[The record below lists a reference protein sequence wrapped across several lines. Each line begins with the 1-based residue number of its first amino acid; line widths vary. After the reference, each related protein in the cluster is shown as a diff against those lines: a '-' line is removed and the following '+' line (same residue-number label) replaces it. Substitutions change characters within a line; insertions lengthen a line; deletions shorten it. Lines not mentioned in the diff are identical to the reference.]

1 MSLSASVVRSQVEAV
16 LDRANLHAAFGR
28 VAENR
33 GCRGADGVTIGQ
45 FRERLAE
52 ELDFLEASVRRRVYV
67 PYPLLR
73 IEVPKRSGGVRALA
87 IPSVRDRVLQ
97 TAVDRVVRPIFEAE
111 FEASSFAF
119 REGRSVGDAIRR
131 VAELRDLGFRF
142 VVDADVDAC
151 FDSISHD
158 LLLARLARLGLAP
171 PLFRFFERWVRAEIW
186 DGSRLYDLEVGIPQG
201 STVSPLLANLFLDT
215 LDERLAAAG
224 QQVVRYADDLVV
236 LCREPAAAE
245 SALELTEQILADLAL
260 VLNAE
265 KTRVT
270 SFEAGFRFLGATFL
284 RDGIYRP
291 WETAHRE
298 PSNVILPPMLDLSTY
313 LALRAEGT
321 GWRFST

>member
-1 MSLSASVVRSQVEAV
+1 M
-16 LDRANLHAAFGR
+16 
-28 VAENR
+28 
-33 GCRGADGVTIGQ
+33 
-45 FRERLAE
+45 
-52 ELDFLEASVRRRVYV
+52 VYV

-87 IPSVRDRVLQ
+87 VPTVRDRVLQ
-97 TAVDRVVRPIFEAE
+97 TAVDQIVRPIFEAE
-111 FEASSFAF
+111 FETSSYAF
-119 REGRSVGDAIRR
+119 RKGRSVGDAIRR

-158 LLLARLARLGLAP
+158 LLLARLARLALAP
-171 PLFRFFERWVRAEIW
+171 QIRRFFEQWVRAEIW
-186 DGSRLYDLEVGIPQG
+186 DGSRLYDLEIGIPQG

-215 LDERLAAAG
+215 LDERLAVAG

-236 LCREPAAAE
+236 LCKEPSMAE

-260 VLNAE
+260 VLDAE

-270 SFEAGFRFLGATFL
+270 SFDTGFRFLGATFL

-291 WETAHRE
+291 WETAQRE
-298 PSNVILPPMLDLSTY
+298 PSNMILPPPLDLATY

-321 GWRFST
+321 GWRYSI